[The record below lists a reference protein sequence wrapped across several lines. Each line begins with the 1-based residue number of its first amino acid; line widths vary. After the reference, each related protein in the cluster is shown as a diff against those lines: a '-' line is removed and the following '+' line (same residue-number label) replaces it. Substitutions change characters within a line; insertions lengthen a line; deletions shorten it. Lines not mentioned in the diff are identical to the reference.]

1 MEVILSGHAVFE
13 AKRRDI
19 DEDENEMNVIYDPET
34 DTLSII
40 FRKTKVSESD
50 ELREGIIIDYGQ
62 DGKIVSMEILDA
74 SEQVTEPQGI
84 FYELKGKKDF
94 AV

>member
-1 MEVILSGHAVFE
+1 
-13 AKRRDI
+13 
-19 DEDENEMNVIYDPET
+19 MNVIYDPEN

-50 ELREGIIIDYGQ
+50 ELRKGIIIDYGQ

-74 SEQVTEPQGI
+74 SEQVLEPQRI
-84 FYELKGKKDF
+84 FYELKGKKD
-94 AV
+94 VVIK